1 MEMKVNEVILPEQIT
16 WNYDELKS
24 ELAEKVQKYE
34 TMVYTEDQVKDAKAD
49 VASLRKL
56 KKALND
62 ERIRRE
68 KEYMK
73 PFNVFEDQVN
83 EIIGIIDKPVQL
95 IDTQLKD
102 YEEERKAKKKAD
114 IEAYW
119 EQTEHP
125 SWVTMTKIFEEVWL
139 NASYSESKIKKEID
153 TKIDII
159 NTDADTI
166 SRLPE
171 FNFEAMEV
179 YKESLDLNKAIQEGQ
194 RLSEI
199 QKRKAEAEERARAEE
214 ERRKA
219 EAEAKEKELMAKVA
233 EEEAEAIMADME
245 AESQPEEKTEVRRMT
260 VRFEAELTV
269 EEAMELKEFFQ
280 ERGITFRAIN

>member
-1 MEMKVNEVILPEQIT
+1 MEMKVNELVLPEQIT
-16 WNYDELKS
+16 WNYEELKT

-73 PFNVFEDQVN
+73 PFNVFKDQVN
-83 EIIGIIDKPVQL
+83 EIISIIDKPVQL
-95 IDTQLKD
+95 IDSQLVE
-102 YEEERKAKKKAD
+102 YEEERKRKKKAD
-114 IEAYW
+114 IEAFW
-119 EQTEHP
+119 NETEHP
-125 SWVTMTKIFEEVWL
+125 EWVTMTKVFEDAWL
-139 NASYSESKIKKEID
+139 NASYSEAKIKKEID
-153 TKIDII
+153 TKIGLI

-171 FNFEAMEV
+171 FSFEAMET
-179 YKESLDLNKAIQEGQ
+179 YKDTLDLNRAIQEGQ

-199 QKRKAEAEERARAEE
+199 QKRKAEAEAEE
-214 ERRKA
+214 
-219 EAEAKEKELMAKVA
+219 KEKQRKFE
-233 EEEAEAIMADME
+233 EEEAEGVMKDIEADSE
-245 AESQPEEKTEVRRMT
+245 PKNSKTIEKMT

-269 EEAMELKEFFQ
+269 EEAMELKKFF
-280 ERGITFRAIN
+280 EDRGISFRAIK